1 MLSGGGR
8 GSWALDEEGGII
20 KALEHENS
28 EKEEGSWL
36 EGGRKKNFFLGI
48 SGRKRLGQIVDVLS
62 EI

>member
-1 MLSGGGR
+1 MLSGGGG

-36 EGGRKKNFFLGI
+36 EGGRKKDFFSWNI
-48 SGRKRLGQIVDVLS
+48 RAEETWPDRRRPI
-62 EI
+62 